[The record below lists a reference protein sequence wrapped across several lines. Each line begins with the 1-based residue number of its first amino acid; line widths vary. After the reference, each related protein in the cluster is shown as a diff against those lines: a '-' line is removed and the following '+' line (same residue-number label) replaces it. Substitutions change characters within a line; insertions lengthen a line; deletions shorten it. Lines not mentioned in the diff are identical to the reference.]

1 MPLFRRKAHDAAP
14 AMTLLA
20 TNGNPLP
27 DNQVP
32 AKLLVGAVSA
42 PGHPVAGHPAPGHPA
57 PGHPAPGH
65 PVAAEAALVSG
76 LLLGP
81 FAVQLVQ
88 LTAIAPRA
96 TWPAPGTELPVVA
109 DPANPLNFAVVW
121 AQALDDG
128 TPPPVVPPVVPPR
141 HGTSGWDAGPG
152 GQHAEALA
160 QWLAA
165 AGYTAGD
172 FGSVLQSVAPG
183 MTELLD
189 RACAGYASVIRGR
202 DAVALMQTGQPAQ
215 GVVKGVHVLPIPPQM
230 LPSPQA
236 SMAWLTL
243 GVTPYGGGPYD
254 VTIRFGFR
262 SPERFQALATVGT
275 QLPLRV
281 DPADPRRVTIDLPT
295 LGITPA

>member
-1 MPLFRRKAHDAAP
+1 MCSTASIEGDHMPLFRRKAHDAAP
-14 AMTLLA
+14 AVTLLA

-27 DNQVP
+27 DHRVP

-42 PGHPVAGHPAPGHPA
+42 PGRPAAG
-57 PGHPAPGH
+57 
-65 PVAAEAALVSG
+65 EAALVSG
-76 LLLGP
+76 LMLGP
-81 FAVQLVQ
+81 FPVQLVQ
-88 LTAIAPRA
+88 LTLIAPRA
-96 TWPAPGTELPVVA
+96 TWPAPGAELPVVA
-109 DPANPLNFAVVW
+109 DPANPLNFAVLW
-121 AQALDDG
+121 AQVLDAG
-128 TPPPVVPPVVPPR
+128 TPPPVVPPQQ
-141 HGTSGWDAGPG
+141 GMSGWDAGPD

-165 AGYTAGD
+165 AGYAAGD
-172 FGSVLQSVAPG
+172 FGSALRSVAPG
-183 MTELLD
+183 MIGLLD
-189 RACAGYASVIRGR
+189 QAGARYASVIRGR

-243 GVTPYGGGPYD
+243 GVTPYSGGPYD

-262 SPERFQALATVGT
+262 SPERFHALATVGT
-275 QLPLRV
+275 ELPLRV

>member
-42 PGHPVAGHPAPGHPA
+42 PGHPVAGHPVAGHPVAGHPAPGHPA

-96 TWPAPGTELPVVA
+96 TWPAPRTELPVVA

-121 AQALDDG
+121 AQVLDDG

-141 HGTSGWDAGPG
+141 HGTS
-152 GQHAEALA
+152 
-160 QWLAA
+160 
-165 AGYTAGD
+165 
-172 FGSVLQSVAPG
+172 
-183 MTELLD
+183 
-189 RACAGYASVIRGR
+189 
-202 DAVALMQTGQPAQ
+202 
-215 GVVKGVHVLPIPPQM
+215 
-230 LPSPQA
+230 
-236 SMAWLTL
+236 
-243 GVTPYGGGPYD
+243 
-254 VTIRFGFR
+254 
-262 SPERFQALATVGT
+262 
-275 QLPLRV
+275 
-281 DPADPRRVTIDLPT
+281 
-295 LGITPA
+295 

>member
-1 MPLFRRKAHDAAP
+1 MPLFRRKARDAAP
-14 AMTLLA
+14 AVTLLA
-20 TNGNPLP
+20 TNGTPLP

-32 AKLLVGAVSA
+32 AKLLVGAVSV
-42 PGHPVAGHPAPGHPA
+42 PGRPVVGVAG
-57 PGHPAPGH
+57 
-65 PVAAEAALVSG
+65 EAALISG

-88 LTAIAPRA
+88 LTAIAPRVS
-96 TWPAPGTELPVVA
+96 WPAPGAELPVVA
-109 DPANPLNFAVVW
+109 DPANPLNFAVLW
-121 AQALDDG
+121 AQVPGDG
-128 TPPPVVPPVVPPR
+128 TPPPVVPPTVPPVVPPQL
-141 HGTSGWDAGPG
+141 GTSGWDAGPG

-172 FGSVLQSVAPG
+172 FGSALQAIAPG

-189 RACAGYASVIRGR
+189 RAGARYASVIRGR

-243 GVTPYGGGPYD
+243 GVTPYSGGPYD

-295 LGITPA
+295 LGITPS